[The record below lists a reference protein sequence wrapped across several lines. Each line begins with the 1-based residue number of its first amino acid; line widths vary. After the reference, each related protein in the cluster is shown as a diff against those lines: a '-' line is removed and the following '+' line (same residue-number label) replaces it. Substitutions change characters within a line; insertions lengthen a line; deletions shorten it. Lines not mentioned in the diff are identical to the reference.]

1 MNKWRDFY
9 KAREFVRSLNLKS
22 EKQWKEYRKTNN
34 RPNDIPS
41 NPNRTYSNQWKG
53 MGDWLGTFR
62 IADKDRIYLT
72 YNEAKEWAINSDI
85 NTLTEWRNAC
95 RLKKIPENVPNSPDM
110 KYKTEWVS
118 WSKFL
123 RDETNYQG
131 NWRPLKD
138 VQNWAKKNN
147 IFTKEDWEIAC
158 KNKDFP
164 KDIPTNL
171 HRTYS
176 KEWKNWSVFFGRD
189 IKGGSS
195 VVEHLVRESLK
206 RFIPIDEKIKIL
218 YGKRIDIVIKNR
230 NLVIEYDGYH
240 WHKNNEKKDIEINS
254 IFKNNNWKI
263 IRVRE
268 YPLKKISNDDLIL
281 KTKNRNSLKKTKL
294 ILEHC
299 LEIGVIPK
307 HQSNK
312 IKSFNFDDKFSNSI
326 SKLLGWIP
334 FEEAKEWAQSKDIK
348 SETEWRLYKKNNKLP
363 PNIPNNPNIV
373 YLEWISWA
381 DFLGTKNIYISP
393 NNWINY
399 NQAKNWAINSGVKSA
414 REWAKTDL
422 PKGIPSGPDKVYKN
436 DWVSWMDWLGF
447 DCVDGQRKPWI
458 EFEKAKLW
466 VKKKGIKSETEWRKF
481 CKEGLIPINIPNA
494 PSYVYRKY
502 WKGWKDFFD
511 K

>member
-171 HRTYS
+171 HRTY
-176 KEWKNWSVFFGRD
+176 
-189 IKGGSS
+189 
-195 VVEHLVRESLK
+195 
-206 RFIPIDEKIKIL
+206 
-218 YGKRIDIVIKNR
+218 
-230 NLVIEYDGYH
+230 
-240 WHKNNEKKDIEINS
+240 
-254 IFKNNNWKI
+254 
-263 IRVRE
+263 
-268 YPLKKISNDDLIL
+268 
-281 KTKNRNSLKKTKL
+281 
-294 ILEHC
+294 
-299 LEIGVIPK
+299 
-307 HQSNK
+307 
-312 IKSFNFDDKFSNSI
+312 
-326 SKLLGWIP
+326 
-334 FEEAKEWAQSKDIK
+334 
-348 SETEWRLYKKNNKLP
+348 
-363 PNIPNNPNIV
+363 
-373 YLEWISWA
+373 
-381 DFLGTKNIYISP
+381 
-393 NNWINY
+393 
-399 NQAKNWAINSGVKSA
+399 
-414 REWAKTDL
+414 
-422 PKGIPSGPDKVYKN
+422 
-436 DWVSWMDWLGF
+436 
-447 DCVDGQRKPWI
+447 
-458 EFEKAKLW
+458 
-466 VKKKGIKSETEWRKF
+466 
-481 CKEGLIPINIPNA
+481 
-494 PSYVYRKY
+494 
-502 WKGWKDFFD
+502 
-511 K
+511 